1 MKNIRFFIWKISFF
15 GGYIFNIFEQACI
28 RNFEPRATVVTAFF
42 MSTETHAKRFLTVWK
57 RSVSTTLK
65 RPFTVLANQIIVS
78 ETFQAF
84 QILTNHI
91 SVRKTLSWKP
101 CLVSNVSAFA
111 ELANQN
117 PADSIYFT
125 SFFFF
130 FFFFFPISLNY
141 NCYKINKNNS
151 QIILWRRV
159 SDAINRKCVLTDSD
173 SGPVCS
179 SVGCA
184 SDWWSGVAGS
194 MLAGAVR

>member
-1 MKNIRFFIWKISFF
+1 MKYFVPDSAIPQ
-15 GGYIFNIFEQACI
+15 Y
-28 RNFEPRATVVTAFF
+28 TVVTAFF

-65 RPFTVLANQIIVS
+65 RSFTVLANQIIVS

-101 CLVSNVSAFA
+101 CLVSNVLAFA

-125 SFFFF
+125 S

-173 SGPVCS
+173 SGRT
-179 SVGCA
+179 
-184 SDWWSGVAGS
+184 
-194 MLAGAVR
+194 L

>member
-1 MKNIRFFIWKISFF
+1 MWSAYRSETITSAMFFFF
-15 GGYIFNIFEQACI
+15 FFFFFFNILLNDFVNPLKLNKFSDTIYWMSPFSHLGMA
-28 RNFEPRATVVTAFF
+28 AYTVVTAFF

-65 RPFTVLANQIIVS
+65 RSFTVLANQIIVS

-101 CLVSNVSAFA
+101 CLVSNVLAFA

-130 FFFFFPISLNY
+130 FFFFFFFSNF
-141 NCYKINKNNS
+141 
-151 QIILWRRV
+151 
-159 SDAINRKCVLTDSD
+159 T
-173 SGPVCS
+173 
-179 SVGCA
+179 
-184 SDWWSGVAGS
+184 
-194 MLAGAVR
+194 

>member
-1 MKNIRFFIWKISFF
+1 MNNKM
-15 GGYIFNIFEQACI
+15 
-28 RNFEPRATVVTAFF
+28 RATVVTAFF

-65 RPFTVLANQIIVS
+65 RSFTVLANQIIVS

-101 CLVSNVSAFA
+101 CLVSNVLAFA
-111 ELANQN
+111 ELANQSRGLN
-117 PADSIYFT
+117 LFYI
-125 SFFFF
+125 FFFF
-130 FFFFFPISLNY
+130 FFFSISLNY

-173 SGPVCS
+173 SGRT
-179 SVGCA
+179 
-184 SDWWSGVAGS
+184 
-194 MLAGAVR
+194 L

>member
-1 MKNIRFFIWKISFF
+1 MVYSTRRFVVCLSVCHFVLVFF
-15 GGYIFNIFEQACI
+15 SPFSIAITSLGE
-28 RNFEPRATVVTAFF
+28 ERATMVTAFF

-65 RPFTVLANQIIVS
+65 RSFTVLANQIIVS

-101 CLVSNVSAFA
+101 CLVLAFA

-130 FFFFFPISLNY
+130 FFFFFFSNF
-141 NCYKINKNNS
+141 
-151 QIILWRRV
+151 
-159 SDAINRKCVLTDSD
+159 T
-173 SGPVCS
+173 
-179 SVGCA
+179 
-184 SDWWSGVAGS
+184 
-194 MLAGAVR
+194 

>member
-1 MKNIRFFIWKISFF
+1 MFRPTDGTLLPQLLGQALCLVS
-15 GGYIFNIFEQACI
+15 YILLLCFTEIPVFNANSVDPDQTSRSAASDWGQHCLLI
-28 RNFEPRATVVTAFF
+28 TVVTAFF

-65 RPFTVLANQIIVS
+65 RSFTVLANQIIVS

-101 CLVSNVSAFA
+101 CLVSNVLAFA

-117 PADSIYFT
+117 LADSIYFT

-130 FFFFFPISLNY
+130 FFFFFFF
-141 NCYKINKNNS
+141 
-151 QIILWRRV
+151 
-159 SDAINRKCVLTDSD
+159 
-173 SGPVCS
+173 
-179 SVGCA
+179 
-184 SDWWSGVAGS
+184 
-194 MLAGAVR
+194 

>member
-1 MKNIRFFIWKISFF
+1 MYFLVYIWLLQNAGAVKIFCLCLNK
-15 GGYIFNIFEQACI
+15 GYVISSCRYVQLKSKT
-28 RNFEPRATVVTAFF
+28 RNELYSNATYVILISSHTVVTAFF

-57 RSVSTTLK
+57 RSVSTTFK
-65 RPFTVLANQIIVS
+65 RSFTVLANQIIVS

-101 CLVSNVSAFA
+101 CLVSNVLAFA

-130 FFFFFPISLNY
+130 FFFFFFPISLNY
-141 NCYKINKNNS
+141 NCYKINKKS
-151 QIILWRRV
+151 
-159 SDAINRKCVLTDSD
+159 
-173 SGPVCS
+173 
-179 SVGCA
+179 
-184 SDWWSGVAGS
+184 
-194 MLAGAVR
+194 

>member
-1 MKNIRFFIWKISFF
+1 MLTCYHFRCSYPRARYIYISNIRIF
-15 GGYIFNIFEQACI
+15 YI
-28 RNFEPRATVVTAFF
+28 TVVTAFF

-65 RPFTVLANQIIVS
+65 RSFTVLANQIIVS

-91 SVRKTLSWKP
+91 SVQKTLSWKP
-101 CLVSNVSAFA
+101 CLVSNVLAFA

-130 FFFFFPISLNY
+130 FFFFFQFHLIIIVIKLI
-141 NCYKINKNNS
+141 KIIVK
-151 QIILWRRV
+151 
-159 SDAINRKCVLTDSD
+159 
-173 SGPVCS
+173 
-179 SVGCA
+179 
-184 SDWWSGVAGS
+184 
-194 MLAGAVR
+194 

>member
-1 MKNIRFFIWKISFF
+1 MLCVLIRIAS
-15 GGYIFNIFEQACI
+15 NRLFEAI
-28 RNFEPRATVVTAFF
+28 LITVVTAFF

-57 RSVSTTLK
+57 RSVSTTFK
-65 RPFTVLANQIIVS
+65 RSFTVLANQIIVS

-101 CLVSNVSAFA
+101 CLVSNVLAFA

-130 FFFFFPISLNY
+130 FFFFFFQFHLIIIVIKLI
-141 NCYKINKNNS
+141 KIIVK
-151 QIILWRRV
+151 
-159 SDAINRKCVLTDSD
+159 
-173 SGPVCS
+173 
-179 SVGCA
+179 
-184 SDWWSGVAGS
+184 
-194 MLAGAVR
+194 

>member
-1 MKNIRFFIWKISFF
+1 MASEGPGQPTYPFSPIGPFFVRRHQLQCPMILQTGYAGSDQTARKTWHKSLSSPHLQNAMSSFL
-15 GGYIFNIFEQACI
+15 
-28 RNFEPRATVVTAFF
+28 VAF
-42 MSTETHAKRFLTVWK
+42 KRFLTVWK

-65 RPFTVLANQIIVS
+65 RSFTVLANQIIVS

-101 CLVSNVSAFA
+101 CLVSNVLAFA

-125 SFFFF
+125 SFFFFF

-173 SGPVCS
+173 SGRT
-179 SVGCA
+179 
-184 SDWWSGVAGS
+184 
-194 MLAGAVR
+194 L

>member
-1 MKNIRFFIWKISFF
+1 MQYVSQKSNLYMWGWWCFQSALVFNKRKKNEIRMEFKKI
-15 GGYIFNIFEQACI
+15 N
-28 RNFEPRATVVTAFF
+28 TVVTAFF

-65 RPFTVLANQIIVS
+65 RSFTVLANQIIVS

-101 CLVSNVSAFA
+101 CLVLNVLAFA

-130 FFFFFPISLNY
+130 FFFFFFQFHLIIIVIKLI
-141 NCYKINKNNS
+141 KIIVK
-151 QIILWRRV
+151 
-159 SDAINRKCVLTDSD
+159 
-173 SGPVCS
+173 
-179 SVGCA
+179 
-184 SDWWSGVAGS
+184 
-194 MLAGAVR
+194 

>member
-1 MKNIRFFIWKISFF
+1 MPSHTENICFAYAWFVFTWTLERICTPVKIPLFSFLFYFILFFFSCPTLPVFSEFSQGFIRK
-15 GGYIFNIFEQACI
+15 YYFETLLH
-28 RNFEPRATVVTAFF
+28 TVVTAFF

-65 RPFTVLANQIIVS
+65 RSFTVLANQIIVS
-78 ETFQAF
+78 KTFQAF

-101 CLVSNVSAFA
+101 CLVSNVLAFA

-130 FFFFFPISLNY
+130 FFFFFFFSNF
-141 NCYKINKNNS
+141 
-151 QIILWRRV
+151 
-159 SDAINRKCVLTDSD
+159 T
-173 SGPVCS
+173 
-179 SVGCA
+179 
-184 SDWWSGVAGS
+184 
-194 MLAGAVR
+194 

>member
-1 MKNIRFFIWKISFF
+1 MKAFKFSFVLRNRENTDVFNTRDENIYKNSLQHSKCSLF
-15 GGYIFNIFEQACI
+15 
-28 RNFEPRATVVTAFF
+28 TVVTAFF

-57 RSVSTTLK
+57 RSVSTTFK
-65 RPFTVLANQIIVS
+65 RSFTVLANQIIVS

-91 SVRKTLSWKP
+91 SVRKTLSWEP
-101 CLVSNVSAFA
+101 CLVSNVLAFA

-125 SFFFF
+125 SFFFFFF

-159 SDAINRKCVLTDSD
+159 SDAINRKCVLTESD
-173 SGPVCS
+173 SGRT
-179 SVGCA
+179 
-184 SDWWSGVAGS
+184 
-194 MLAGAVR
+194 L

>member
-1 MKNIRFFIWKISFF
+1 
-15 GGYIFNIFEQACI
+15 
-28 RNFEPRATVVTAFF
+28 

-65 RPFTVLANQIIVS
+65 RSFTVLANQISVS

-101 CLVSNVSAFA
+101 CLVSNVLAFA

-130 FFFFFPISLNY
+130 FFFFFFFSISLNY
-141 NCYKINKNNS
+141 NCYEINKNNS

-159 SDAINRKCVLTDSD
+159 SDAINNKQEMCFD
-173 SGPVCS
+173 GQ
-179 SVGCA
+179 
-184 SDWWSGVAGS
+184 
-194 MLAGAVR
+194 

>member
-1 MKNIRFFIWKISFF
+1 M
-15 GGYIFNIFEQACI
+15 
-28 RNFEPRATVVTAFF
+28 VTAFF

-65 RPFTVLANQIIVS
+65 RSFTVLANQIIVS

-101 CLVSNVSAFA
+101 CLVSNVLAFA

-130 FFFFFPISLNY
+130 FFFFQFHLIIIVIKLI
-141 NCYKINKNNS
+141 KIIVK
-151 QIILWRRV
+151 
-159 SDAINRKCVLTDSD
+159 
-173 SGPVCS
+173 
-179 SVGCA
+179 
-184 SDWWSGVAGS
+184 
-194 MLAGAVR
+194 

>member
-1 MKNIRFFIWKISFF
+1 
-15 GGYIFNIFEQACI
+15 
-28 RNFEPRATVVTAFF
+28 

-65 RPFTVLANQIIVS
+65 RSFTVLANQIIVS

-101 CLVSNVSAFA
+101 CLVSNVLAFA

-125 SFFFF
+125 SVFFFLFFFF
-130 FFFFFPISLNY
+130 QFHLII

-173 SGPVCS
+173 SGRT
-179 SVGCA
+179 
-184 SDWWSGVAGS
+184 
-194 MLAGAVR
+194 L

>member
-1 MKNIRFFIWKISFF
+1 MV
-15 GGYIFNIFEQACI
+15 
-28 RNFEPRATVVTAFF
+28 TVVTAFF
-42 MSTETHAKRFLTVWK
+42 MSTETHAKRLLTVWK
-57 RSVSTTLK
+57 RSVCTTLK
-65 RPFTVLANQIIVS
+65 RSFTVLVNQINVS

-101 CLVSNVSAFA
+101 CLVSNVLAFA

-125 SFFFF
+125 SFFFLQF
-130 FFFFFPISLNY
+130 HLIIIVVKL
-141 NCYKINKNNS
+141 IKNNS

-173 SGPVCS
+173 SGRT
-179 SVGCA
+179 
-184 SDWWSGVAGS
+184 
-194 MLAGAVR
+194 L

>member
-1 MKNIRFFIWKISFF
+1 MWYN
-15 GGYIFNIFEQACI
+15 YNYCLVCIFYQYM
-28 RNFEPRATVVTAFF
+28 RNRHWFSCYTHTVVTAFF

-65 RPFTVLANQIIVS
+65 RSFTVLANQIIVS

-101 CLVSNVSAFA
+101 CLVSNVLAFA

-125 SFFFF
+125 SFSFFF
-130 FFFFFPISLNY
+130 FFFFSNF
-141 NCYKINKNNS
+141 
-151 QIILWRRV
+151 
-159 SDAINRKCVLTDSD
+159 T
-173 SGPVCS
+173 
-179 SVGCA
+179 
-184 SDWWSGVAGS
+184 
-194 MLAGAVR
+194 

>member
-1 MKNIRFFIWKISFF
+1 MLYAIFFNLSGPVVQVPCPSGHTVTGRFYKNSVLMKVKAFYNKKRPSKGWS
-15 GGYIFNIFEQACI
+15 EVHHLHD
-28 RNFEPRATVVTAFF
+28 TVVTAFF

-65 RPFTVLANQIIVS
+65 RSFTVLANQIIVS

-101 CLVSNVSAFA
+101 CLVSNVLAFA

-130 FFFFFPISLNY
+130 FFFFFFFQFRLIIIVIKLI
-141 NCYKINKNNS
+141 KIIVK
-151 QIILWRRV
+151 
-159 SDAINRKCVLTDSD
+159 
-173 SGPVCS
+173 
-179 SVGCA
+179 
-184 SDWWSGVAGS
+184 
-194 MLAGAVR
+194 

>member
-1 MKNIRFFIWKISFF
+1 MRKLEFKLDRKSLEIIYTAFIRPILEYENIVWDNCAQYEKEELELKIQHEAARIATGNSRLVSLNLL
-15 GGYIFNIFEQACI
+15 YQPEEIKWDSLQK
-28 RNFEPRATVVTAFF
+28 RYTVVTAFF

-65 RPFTVLANQIIVS
+65 RSFTVLANQIIVS

-101 CLVSNVSAFA
+101 CLVSNVLAFA

-130 FFFFFPISLNY
+130 FFFFFFFSNF
-141 NCYKINKNNS
+141 
-151 QIILWRRV
+151 
-159 SDAINRKCVLTDSD
+159 T
-173 SGPVCS
+173 
-179 SVGCA
+179 
-184 SDWWSGVAGS
+184 
-194 MLAGAVR
+194 

>member
-1 MKNIRFFIWKISFF
+1 MCAERYY
-15 GGYIFNIFEQACI
+15 GD
-28 RNFEPRATVVTAFF
+28 TVVTAFF

-65 RPFTVLANQIIVS
+65 RSFTVLANQIIVS

-101 CLVSNVSAFA
+101 CLVSNVLAFA

-130 FFFFFPISLNY
+130 FFFFFFFQFHLIIIVIKLIKIIVKY
-141 NCYKINKNNS
+141 NFMETSI
-151 QIILWRRV
+151 
-159 SDAINRKCVLTDSD
+159 
-173 SGPVCS
+173 
-179 SVGCA
+179 
-184 SDWWSGVAGS
+184 
-194 MLAGAVR
+194 